1 MGDECSGEGCILNHM
16 NILYLRT
23 LYAMN
28 LKAGGSVGHTA
39 GVINALSRL
48 AMLQVV
54 TNDNLAEVNV
64 PMHVVHPLVRRFAP
78 VGVKELCSNIQF
90 LFTLRNKVRAFDA
103 IYHRHAAYSF
113 AGAYLS
119 QKYHVP
125 LILEFNSSEVWK
137 SEHWSIKNIGV
148 KRCLKTIYQRIFEFP
163 FIRWVEC
170 YNLRHAD
177 MIVTVSDV
185 LKDFLLT
192 SGVEE
197 RRILVNP
204 NGVDTEKFHPHCGG
218 DEIRARYHLTD
229 KCVVGF
235 IGTFGQWHGVL
246 ELGRA
251 IVKLR
256 NNYPELR
263 DMVRFLLV
271 GDGVLME
278 DMKATLRKGG
288 AEDMV
293 ILTGLVAQHEAPS
306 YLDACDIFVSPHIKN
321 PDGTR
326 FFGSPTKLFEYMAM
340 ERGIVA
346 SQLDQIA
353 DILDHGKT
361 AHLVPPGDVDALAE
375 GIRCLVEDE
384 DYRTTLGVAARKEV
398 SAKYSW
404 DAHVRKTLEHFTAMM
419 KRG

>member
-1 MGDECSGEGCILNHM
+1 MK
-16 NILYLRT
+16 ILYLRT

-39 GVINALSRL
+39 GVINALAKSVAL
-48 AMLQVV
+48 EVV
-54 TNDNLAEVNV
+54 TNDLLVEVKE
-64 PMHVVHPLVRRFAP
+64 PMRVIRPLVRKFVP
-78 VGVKELCSNIQF
+78 VSVKELCSNMQF
-90 LFTLRNKVRAFDA
+90 LFTLRNEVPSFDA

-113 AGAYLS
+113 VGAYLS

-137 SEHWSIKNIGV
+137 SEHWSIKNVGL

-163 FIRWVEC
+163 FIRWVER
-170 YNLRHAD
+170 YNLRHAY

-185 LKDFLLT
+185 LKDFLLS

-197 RRILVNP
+197 HRILVNP
-204 NGVDTEKFHPHCGG
+204 NGVDIKKFAPHCGG
-218 DEIRARYHLTD
+218 DEIRAQYELTG

-235 IGTFGQWHGVL
+235 IGTFGQWHGIL

-256 NNYPELR
+256 NDYPQLR
-263 DMVRFLLV
+263 DKVRFLLV
-271 GDGVLME
+271 GDGVLMGE
-278 DMKATLRKGG
+278 MKSILREGD

-293 ILTGLVAQHEAPS
+293 ILTGLVQQHEAPR

-346 SQLDQIA
+346 SRLDQIA
-353 DILDHGKT
+353 DILEHGKT
-361 AHLVPPGDVDALAE
+361 AHLVEQGDVDALAE

-384 DYRTTLGVAARKEV
+384 TYRTTLGIEARKEV

-404 DAHVRKTLEHFTAMM
+404 DAHVKKTLDGLSAIV
-419 KRG
+419 KRR

>member
-1 MGDECSGEGCILNHM
+1 MK
-16 NILYLRT
+16 ILYLRT

-39 GVINALSRL
+39 GVINALAKSVAL
-48 AMLQVV
+48 EVV
-54 TNDNLAEVNV
+54 TNDLLVEVKE
-64 PMHVVHPLVRRFAP
+64 PMRVIRPLVRKFVP
-78 VGVKELCSNIQF
+78 VSVKELCSNIQF
-90 LFTLRNKVRAFDA
+90 LFTVNKEVQTFDA

-113 AGAYLS
+113 VGAYLS
-119 QKYHVP
+119 QKYDVP

-137 SEHWSIKNIGV
+137 SEHWSIKNVGL
-148 KRCLKTIYQRIFEFP
+148 KRCLKTIYQRIFEFL
-163 FIRWVEC
+163 FIRWVER
-170 YNLRHAD
+170 YNLHHAA
-177 MIVTVSDV
+177 MIVTVSEV
-185 LKDFLLT
+185 LKDFLLS

-197 RRILVNP
+197 HRILVNP
-204 NGVDTEKFHPHCGG
+204 NGVDIKKFAPHCGG
-218 DEIRARYHLTD
+218 DEIREQYELTG

-235 IGTFGQWHGVL
+235 IGTFGQWHGIL

-256 NNYPELR
+256 NDYPELR
-263 DMVRFLLV
+263 NKVRFLLV
-271 GDGVLME
+271 GDGVLMGE
-278 DMKATLRKGG
+278 MKSILREGDV
-288 AEDMV
+288 EDMV
-293 ILTGLVAQHEAPS
+293 ILTGLVQQYEAPR

-346 SQLDQIA
+346 SRLDQIA
-353 DILDHGKT
+353 DILEHGKT
-361 AHLVPPGDVDALAE
+361 AHLVEPGDVDALAE

-384 DYRTTLGVAARKEV
+384 AYRTTLGIEARKEV

-404 DAHVRKTLEHFTAMM
+404 DAHVKKTLDGLSAIV
-419 KRG
+419 KRR

>member
-1 MGDECSGEGCILNHM
+1 MK
-16 NILYLRT
+16 ILYLRT

-39 GVINALSRL
+39 GVINALAKSV
-48 AMLQVV
+48 ALQVV
-54 TNDNLAEVNV
+54 TNDLLAEVKE
-64 PMHVVHPLVRRFAP
+64 PMRVIHPLVRKHVP
-78 VGVKELCSNIQF
+78 VSVKELCSNMQF
-90 LFTLRNKVRAFDA
+90 LFTLRNEVPSFDA

-113 AGAYLS
+113 VGAYLS

-137 SEHWSIKNIGV
+137 SEHWSIKNVGL

-163 FIRWVEC
+163 FIRWVER
-170 YNLRHAD
+170 YNLHHAA
-177 MIVTVSDV
+177 MIVTVSEV
-185 LKDFLLT
+185 LKDFLLS

-197 RRILVNP
+197 HRILVNP
-204 NGVDTEKFHPHCGG
+204 NGVDIKKFAPHCGG
-218 DEIRARYHLTD
+218 DEIREQYELTG

-235 IGTFGQWHGVL
+235 IGTFGQWHGIL

-256 NNYPELR
+256 NDYPELR
-263 DMVRFLLV
+263 NKVRFLLV
-271 GDGVLME
+271 GDGVLMGE
-278 DMKATLRKGG
+278 MKSILREGD

-293 ILTGLVAQHEAPS
+293 VLTGLVQQHEAPR

-346 SQLDQIA
+346 SRLDQIA
-353 DILDHGKT
+353 DILEHGKT
-361 AHLVPPGDVDALAE
+361 AHLVEPGDVDALAE

-384 DYRTTLGVAARKEV
+384 AYRTTLGIEARKEV

-404 DAHVRKTLEHFTAMM
+404 DAHVKKTLDKFSIIAN
-419 KRG
+419 KG

>member
-1 MGDECSGEGCILNHM
+1 MK
-16 NILYLRT
+16 ILYLRT

-39 GVINALSRL
+39 GVINALAKSV
-48 AMLQVV
+48 ALQVV
-54 TNDNLAEVNV
+54 TNDLLAEVKE
-64 PMHVVHPLVRRFAP
+64 PMRVIRPLVRKFVP
-78 VGVKELCSNIQF
+78 VSVKELCSNIQF
-90 LFTLRNKVRAFDA
+90 LFAVNKEVQTFDA

-113 AGAYLS
+113 VGAYLS
-119 QKYHVP
+119 QKYDVP

-137 SEHWSIKNIGV
+137 SEHWSIKNVGL
-148 KRCLKTIYQRIFEFP
+148 KRCLKTIYQRMFEFP
-163 FIRWVEC
+163 FIRWVER
-170 YNLRHAD
+170 YNLRHAA
-177 MIVTVSDV
+177 MIVTVSEV
-185 LKDFLLT
+185 LKDFLLS

-197 RRILVNP
+197 HRILVNP
-204 NGVDTEKFHPHCGG
+204 NGVDIRKFSPHCGG
-218 DEIRARYHLTD
+218 DEIRAQYELTG
-229 KCVVGF
+229 KYVVGF
-235 IGTFGQWHGVL
+235 IGTFGQWHGIL

-256 NNYPELR
+256 NDYPELR
-263 DMVRFLLV
+263 DTVRFLLV

-278 DMKATLRKGG
+278 DMKAILREGG

-293 ILTGLVAQHEAPS
+293 ILTGLVAQHEAPR

-353 DILDHGKT
+353 DILVHGKT
-361 AHLVPPGDVDALAE
+361 AHLVPPGDIDALAE
-375 GIRCLVEDE
+375 GIRRLVENE
-384 DYRTTLGVAARKEV
+384 EYRTSLGVAARKEV

>member
-1 MGDECSGEGCILNHM
+1 MK
-16 NILYLRT
+16 ILYLRT

-39 GVINALSRL
+39 GVINALAKSVAL
-48 AMLQVV
+48 EVV
-54 TNDNLAEVNV
+54 TNDLLVEVKE
-64 PMHVVHPLVRRFAP
+64 PMRVIRPLVRKFVP
-78 VGVKELCSNIQF
+78 VSVKELCSNIQF
-90 LFTLRNKVRAFDA
+90 LFTVNKEVQTFDA

-113 AGAYLS
+113 VGAYLS
-119 QKYHVP
+119 QKYDVP

-137 SEHWSIKNIGV
+137 SEHWSIKNVGL
-148 KRCLKTIYQRIFEFP
+148 KRCLKTIYQRIFEFL
-163 FIRWVEC
+163 FIRWVER
-170 YNLRHAD
+170 YNLHHAA
-177 MIVTVSDV
+177 MIVTVSEV
-185 LKDFLLT
+185 LKDFLLS

-197 RRILVNP
+197 HRILVNP
-204 NGVDTEKFHPHCGG
+204 NGVDIKKFAPHCGG
-218 DEIRARYHLTD
+218 DEIRAQYELTG

-235 IGTFGQWHGVL
+235 IGTFGQWHGIL

-256 NNYPELR
+256 NDYPELR
-263 DMVRFLLV
+263 NKVRFLLV
-271 GDGVLME
+271 GDGVLMGE
-278 DMKATLRKGG
+278 MKSILREGD
-288 AEDMV
+288 AENMV
-293 ILTGLVAQHEAPS
+293 ILTGLVQQHEAPR

-346 SQLDQIA
+346 SRLDQIA
-353 DILDHGKT
+353 DILEHGKT
-361 AHLVPPGDVDALAE
+361 AHLVEQGDVDALAE

-384 DYRTTLGVAARKEV
+384 TYRTTLGIEARKEV

-404 DAHVRKTLEHFTAMM
+404 DAHVKKTLDGLSAIV
-419 KRG
+419 KRR

>member
-1 MGDECSGEGCILNHM
+1 MK
-16 NILYLRT
+16 ILYLRT

-39 GVINALSRL
+39 GVINALAKL
-48 AMLQVV
+48 VALQVV
-54 TNDNLAEVNV
+54 TNDDLAEVKE
-64 PMHVVHPLVRRFAP
+64 PMCVIRPLVRKFVP
-78 VGVKELCSNIQF
+78 VGVKELCSNMQF
-90 LFTLRNKVRAFDA
+90 LFTLHNAVRSFDA

-113 AGAYLS
+113 VGAYLS

-137 SEHWSIKNIGV
+137 SEHWSIKHVGL
-148 KRCLKTIYQRIFEFP
+148 KRCLKTIYQRLFEFP
-163 FIRWVEC
+163 FIRWVER
-170 YNLRHAD
+170 YNLRHAA
-177 MIVTVSDV
+177 MIVTVSEV
-185 LKDFLLT
+185 LKDFLLS

-197 RRILVNP
+197 HRILVNP
-204 NGVDTEKFHPHCGG
+204 NGVDIKKFAPHCGG
-218 DEIRARYHLTD
+218 DEIRVRYKLTD

-235 IGTFGQWHGVL
+235 IGTFGQWHGIL

-256 NNYPELR
+256 NDYPELR
-263 DMVRFLLV
+263 DKVRFLLV
-271 GDGVLME
+271 GDGVLMGE
-278 DMKATLRKGG
+278 MKSILREGDAK
-288 AEDMV
+288 DMV
-293 ILTGLVAQHEAPS
+293 ILTGLVQQHEAPR

-346 SQLDQIA
+346 SRLDQIA
-353 DILDHGKT
+353 DILEHGKT
-361 AHLVPPGDVDALAE
+361 AHLVEPGDVDALAE
-375 GIRCLVEDE
+375 GIRHLIEDE
-384 DYRTTLGVAARKEV
+384 GYRTALGVEARKEV

-404 DAHVRKTLEHFTAMM
+404 DAHVKKTLDGLRTIM
-419 KRG
+419 KRR